1 MKDTQTMAQ
10 LTQTVM
16 IENRPVKVFIDA
28 PDGVSVT
35 NVQELA
41 EAAWRSVNR
50 RVSIGGAIIRVEPA

>member
-1 MKDTQTMAQ
+1 MAQ

-16 IENRPVKVFIDA
+16 IENRPFKVIIDA

-50 RVSIGGAIIRVEPA
+50 RVNIGGAIIRVEPA